1 LPLAG
6 FSVSE
11 LDVRCSSIAL
21 LATQYLED
29 ALSAGQRTSYE
40 THLVYCDTCVAFLDD
55 IRELATR
62 LRALPPD
69 PVDEDER
76 RAVLEAASL

>member
-1 LPLAG
+1 
-6 FSVSE
+6 VSE
-11 LDVRCSSIAL
+11 LNVRCSSVAL

-40 THLVYCDTCVAFLDD
+40 THFVYCDNCVAFLDD
-55 IRELATR
+55 IRELAAR
-62 LRALPPD
+62 LRELPPD

-76 RAVLEAASL
+76 RAVLEGASL